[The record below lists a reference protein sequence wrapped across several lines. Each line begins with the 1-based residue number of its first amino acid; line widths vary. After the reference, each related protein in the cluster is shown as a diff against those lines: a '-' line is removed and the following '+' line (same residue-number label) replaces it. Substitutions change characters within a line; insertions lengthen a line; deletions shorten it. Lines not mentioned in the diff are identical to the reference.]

1 MPGRMWFVALSASMI
16 LNLGHTLASPE
27 VLWLRPQTG
36 TSTWSLE
43 VVVGTTL
50 IPTTR
55 LEKWPSSWEAGAQH
69 PLPPGLFRE
78 L

>member
-1 MPGRMWFVALSASMI
+1 MPGRMWFVALSTSMV

-36 TSTWSLE
+36 TSPWSLE

-55 LEKWPSSWEAGAQH
+55 QWPSAWEAGAQY
-69 PLPPGLFRE
+69 PLLPGFFRE